1 MGVSGEEPVTRREF
15 DLYRDLAKQV
25 QQSTDRELQRLDRE
39 IDLVINTHATD
50 MAAAAQAREA
60 AMVRIDARREQDL
73 DAQRRQRE
81 EDQAEAQQAAEH
93 KKEWSWQTKLMVFG
107 LAIGLAGLWVQAI
120 AAHK

>member
-15 DLYRDLAKQV
+15 DLYRDLARQV

>member
-1 MGVSGEEPVTRREF
+1 MSGEEPVTRREF
-15 DLYRDLAKQV
+15 DLYRDLARQV

-120 AAHK
+120 TAHK